1 MIWLVS
7 RPEARPVICR
17 PPPPSD
23 DRFRLEL
30 ELEEEDDE
38 TELVDMRD
46 PLSVRQSSAAPAA
59 SSSTVRGDRLRSGVP
74 QASVSSM
81 ASRPETSLRSKCT
94 CRPDASSRS

>member
-1 MIWLVS
+1 MIWLVFS
-7 RPEARPVICR
+7 PDARPVLCR
-17 PPPPSD
+17 PPLPSE

-30 ELEEEDDE
+30 ELEEEDE

-46 PLSVRQSSAAPAA
+46 PLSVRQSNAAPAA

-74 QASVSSM
+74 HASVSSM
-81 ASRPETSLRSKCT
+81 ASRPETSLRSKRT